1 MGHSVQALD
10 YVHSCGRNINDRW
23 NLHAN
28 TSKTQLVTTE
38 MVFHGISIISA
49 PHNMGVDI
57 LFVQLSSLLTEIWST
72 NEFSVMAT
80 LICIQNVRGTI
91 FQLVNIANRFLHIF
105 SNLETLI
112 RFIFPGGAGY
122 PYLPTQLIG
131 FFVLFALSACSVT
144 SSCSMHGHNLVQCM
158 AIKLHNAWS

>member
-1 MGHSVQALD
+1 MLQLVVGHSVYALD

-38 MVFHGISIISA
+38 MVFHGISWYSHIPA
-49 PHNMGVDI
+49 PHNMGVDT
-57 LFVQLSSLLTEIWST
+57 LFVQLSSLLTEIWPT
-72 NEFSVMAT
+72 NDFFSVMAA
-80 LICIQNVRGTI
+80 LICIQIVRGT
-91 FQLVNIANRFLHIF
+91 FCQLVNIANRFLHIF

-122 PYLPTQLIG
+122 PYLPTQLNVYAAQVG
-131 FFVLFALSACSVT
+131 T
-144 SSCSMHGHNLVQCM
+144 SHFPE
-158 AIKLHNAWS
+158 